1 MHQVS
6 FQCKRVRIRLAG
18 SPLNDHYLLGEDAP
32 HEDLEQ
38 VGRQQAIEA
47 TVEGI
52 GTLKVSIVAKG

>member
-1 MHQVS
+1 M
-6 FQCKRVRIRLAG
+6 
-18 SPLNDHYLLGEDAP
+18 NDHYLLGEDAP